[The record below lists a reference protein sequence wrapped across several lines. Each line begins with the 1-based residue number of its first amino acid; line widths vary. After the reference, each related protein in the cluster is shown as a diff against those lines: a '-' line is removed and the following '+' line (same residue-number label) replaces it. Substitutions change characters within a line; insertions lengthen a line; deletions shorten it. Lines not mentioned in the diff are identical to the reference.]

1 MKTPTGA
8 ETKRKERTAMT
19 FHCPRRLD
27 KKPSEK
33 RESSLYR
40 SICISI
46 LSTLLSMVMLV
57 GTTFAWFTSSVKSN
71 VFTIRSGNIDTL
83 TQYSVN
89 LPRTD
94 EDWQNFGGS
103 DGNLFGNSDLLTSS
117 SPQSAYLKLTNNGT
131 SPVVYKISFR
141 TNGVEIEGT
150 LETTDS
156 EGQPITEKKNLSDL
170 LRFTYAV
177 ANDVDVFKPTNAD
190 AAESG
195 ESAVNTTEG
204 TKLENFAENPFVI
217 DVPAKETRYVKL
229 TLAMDPYDGE
239 WKVEPSIDLQLHI
252 FITQPGNE
260 AVQESGPNTQQLTEG
275 MPVAVND
282 APPEDEENQTT
293 DPSVKV
299 GAVIEVEEPQPTQ
312 EPDGDAENAP
322 SDGSGGQTDSD
333 SQTGGGNENAE
344 GGTGNGGDTGET
356 ENAPVTPAT
365 DSTDPAATP
374 AETPAGTAE

>member
-57 GTTFAWFTSSVKSN
+57 GTTFAWFTSSVTSS
-71 VFTIRSGNIDTL
+71 VFTIKSGNISTL

-89 LPRTD
+89 LPSTD

-117 SPQSAYLKLTNNGT
+117 SPQSAYLRLENKGN

-141 TNGVEIEGT
+141 TNGVEVEGT
-150 LETTDS
+150 LGATDS

-229 TLAMDPYDGE
+229 TLAMEQYDGTWIE
-239 WKVEPSIDLQLHI
+239 KPSIDLQLYI
-252 FITQPGNE
+252 FITQPGNV
-260 AVQESGPNTQQLTEG
+260 ANQDESNTQQMTAG
-275 MPVAVND
+275 MPVEVND
-282 APPEDEENQTT
+282 APAEDEENQTT

-312 EPDGDAENAP
+312 EPAGDAENAP
-322 SDGSGGQTDSD
+322 SDSSGGQTGGD
-333 SQTGGGNENAE
+333 SQTGGGNENDE
-344 GGTGNGGDTGET
+344 SGTESGGDTGGT
-356 ENAPVTPAT
+356 DNAPVTPT
-365 DSTDPAATP
+365 EESVTP
-374 AETPAGTAE
+374 AEPPAGTAE